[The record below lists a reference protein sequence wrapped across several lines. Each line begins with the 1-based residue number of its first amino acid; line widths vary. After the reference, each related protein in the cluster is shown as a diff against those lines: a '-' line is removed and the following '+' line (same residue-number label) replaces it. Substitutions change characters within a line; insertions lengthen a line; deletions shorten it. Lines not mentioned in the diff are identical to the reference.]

1 MGEVHQSGGGPDV
14 TPSAG
19 DDLLR
24 WTSEA
29 GAGPWERLRDACA
42 FVCRKHELQR
52 RPWAVAMDLSILG
65 HLDIDWGTR
74 SWSIAPPALNL
85 VPGLGLCVVLTG
97 SRPHY
102 VDRRF
107 EEATDDLDVYP
118 FEVAQVPSPSAKF
131 AKCASVEVAER
142 VAVGLCAR
150 LVIDP
155 ATALVEA
162 MRPVDE
168 EPIASAPAPALEE
181 AQRFDPSTLN
191 WASDHARRPGL
202 YRIDLHGRP
211 VHRRLDDFG
220 HWWAMGLPTGQFL
233 SLRERVDP
241 VLRWRGARVDE
252 PACLEVRREL
262 SLPILAER
270 AAAVSSGFAPR
281 VVGDWRRYLNVPR
294 PLAAEI
300 ARKLLQDL
308 HDAGRI

>member
-1 MGEVHQSGGGPDV
+1 
-14 TPSAG
+14 
-19 DDLLR
+19 
-24 WTSEA
+24 
-29 GAGPWERLRDACA
+29 
-42 FVCRKHELQR
+42 
-52 RPWAVAMDLSILG
+52 MDLSTLG

-107 EEATDDLDVYP
+107 EEATDDLEVYP
-118 FEVAQVPSPSAKF
+118 FEVVQAPSPSAKF
-131 AKCASVEVAER
+131 AKCASVEVAAR
-142 VAVGLCAR
+142 VAAGLGAR

-168 EPIASAPAPALEE
+168 EPTEAAPAPALEE
-181 AQRFDPSTLN
+181 AQRFDPSTLA
-191 WASDHARRPGL
+191 WAWDHGRRPGL
-202 YRIDLHGRP
+202 YRMDLHGRP
-211 VHRRLDDFG
+211 VHRRLDDYG
-220 HWWAMGLPTGQFL
+220 NWWAVDLPTGQFL

-241 VLRWRGARVDE
+241 VVRWRPMTAEE

-270 AAAVSSGFAPR
+270 AATVSSGLAPR
-281 VVGDWRRYLNVPR
+281 QVGGWRRYLNVPR
-294 PLAAEI
+294 PLAADI
-300 ARKLLQDL
+300 ARRLLQVLVDVGKDL
-308 HDAGRI
+308 RHGQPR